1 MGFDTHLIRYI
12 EEHPQMRDFF
22 AIVTAS
28 PDMQVQLYETVEL
41 SDVSLIAEQ
50 HGFDVPVSQIVTT
63 QALKL
68 LTLNSVELQIVA
80 CGGKPD
86 HGCQW
91 GRGGHG
97 YLNRPGYWLYQL
109 SQWYQVNDIAD
120 VVDESFP
127 CIEQVLAKL
136 ARQEQL
142 ADFQRVPALADALA
156 HLQVIDGSITLEQLR
171 QYLGYMILHST
182 DEQKTLIGS
191 GHISRL

>member
-1 MGFDTHLIRYI
+1 MRYI
-12 EEHPQMRDFF
+12 EEHPQMREFF
-22 AIVTAS
+22 VMVTS
-28 PDMQVQLYETVEL
+28 STNMQVQLYETVEL
-41 SDVSLIAEQ
+41 SDVSLIVEQ

-68 LTLNSVELQIVA
+68 LTLNSMELQIVA
-80 CGGKPD
+80 SGGKPD

-109 SQWYQVNDIAD
+109 SQWYQVNDITKA
-120 VVDESFP
+120 VDDSFL

-142 ADFQRVPALADALA
+142 ADSQRVPALADALA

-171 QYLGYMILHST
+171 QYLGHMILLST
-182 DEQKTLIGS
+182 DEQKTLADS
-191 GHISRL
+191 GHVSQL